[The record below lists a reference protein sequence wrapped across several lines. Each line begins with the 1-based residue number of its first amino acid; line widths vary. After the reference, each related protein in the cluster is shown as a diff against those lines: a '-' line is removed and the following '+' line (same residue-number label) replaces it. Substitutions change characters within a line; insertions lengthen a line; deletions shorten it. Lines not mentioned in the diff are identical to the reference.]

1 MKWLRNR
8 LEFLNER
15 ERAKIKE
22 VIFPRQVGQVRS
34 KWGESYL
41 ELEEVTPTDKI
52 KQGRWKLSDTDK
64 LSVLD
69 NFFNLSDGSLETLMD
84 WYKDLPEHF
93 VKISNESIDRSRKS
107 GFLNISG
114 TDFDNF
120 DIRNVILDQIYWFGS
135 SVFTKISVSETKST
149 EYIVRDEND
158 VPIRDENGIIK
169 KEKKLKKRQI

>member
-52 KQGRWKLSDTDK
+52 KQGRWKLSDSDK

-69 NFFNLSDGSLETLMD
+69 NFFNC
-84 WYKDLPEHF
+84 
-93 VKISNESIDRSRKS
+93 
-107 GFLNISG
+107 
-114 TDFDNF
+114 
-120 DIRNVILDQIYWFGS
+120 DIF
-135 SVFTKISVSETKST
+135 
-149 EYIVRDEND
+149 
-158 VPIRDENGIIK
+158 IRYF
-169 KEKKLKKRQI
+169 